1 MKSMEDFRRDFG
13 RAVYDA
19 EACGEAFDDAASP
32 EGGLAFDPSDPG
44 GRDAEKRER
53 LLRRCRERCLYLIT
67 DAEKTEARLREKL
80 RASGRYPEDIIDE
93 AMDFLKSYDF
103 LNDRRFAER
112 LIQRYAGTKSLREIE
127 QKLYQRGVRREDVQ
141 AALSAYREEGEL
153 AEAREL
159 AAVQKLIRKKCR
171 SAAELSREE
180 RQKLL
185 QSIMRRGFSYGLVSR
200 ALDLSLEEA

>member
-13 RAVYDA
+13 IPATEETELFGGVSN
-19 EACGEAFDDAASP
+19 ASSQAGVAS
-32 EGGLAFDPSDPG
+32 EPSDKD
-44 GRDAEKRER
+44 DAEKRER

-93 AMDFLKSYDF
+93 AMEFLRSCDL

-112 LIQRYAGTKSLREIE
+112 LIRRYAGIKSLREIE
-127 QKLYQRGVRREDVQ
+127 QKLYQRGVGREDAR
-141 AALSAYREEGEL
+141 AALAAYREEEDR
-153 AEAREL
+153 AEAQEL
-159 AAVQKLIRKKCR
+159 AAVQRLIQKKSR
-171 SAAELSREE
+171 SAADLSREE

-185 QSIMRRGFSYGLVSR
+185 QSILRRGFSYGVASK
-200 ALDLSLEEA
+200 ALEQYQTGSA

>member
-13 RAVYDA
+13 MSAVYDA
-19 EACGEAFDDAASP
+19 EDCGAASP
-32 EGGLAFDPSDPG
+32 EAGEACGPDDRS
-44 GRDAEKRER
+44 RDAEKRER

-93 AMDFLKSYDF
+93 AMDFLRSYDF

-141 AALSAYREEGEL
+141 AALASYREAGDHA
-153 AEAREL
+153 AEQEL

-171 SAAELSREE
+171 LAAELSREE

-185 QSIMRRGFSYGLVSR
+185 QSIMRRGFSYSLVSK
-200 ALDLSLEEA
+200 ALELSIEEA